1 VERLATV
8 LREHLLHG
16 GLAAGVFLID
26 LEQAIARLNAGLR
39 GATSRRY

>member
-1 VERLATV
+1 MQRPTAA
-8 LREHLLHG
+8 LRERLLHG